1 MKKFEVA
8 GLVKMVLVISIVV
21 ISVVVIWKQNTIEEA
36 EEAYTAF
43 TNQSFVT
50 VDVQTS
56 KMRTTDTYVIEDKAQ
71 IDSLMKSLKDI
82 KRNYSTI
89 EQFRLDED
97 IVYYLKFHKSSNLK
111 VDSLQLDR
119 LSIYGGN
126 MMDLKV
132 YDYSRDEYST
142 YRFEVQ
148 WDLDELNDLLIDSS
162 L

>member
-1 MKKFEVA
+1 MKKFEVSD
-8 GLVKMVLVISIVV
+8 LVKIILVISIVV
-21 ISVVVIWKQNTIEEA
+21 ISVVVIWKQNTIERA
-36 EEAYTAF
+36 EEAYIAF
-43 TNQSFVT
+43 TDESFVT

-56 KMRTTDTYVIEDKAQ
+56 KRGHSDTYILEDKAH
-71 IDSLMKSLKDI
+71 IDTLMKSLKEI
-82 KRNYSTI
+82 ERNYSTL

-97 IVYYLKFHKSSNLK
+97 IVYYLKFHKSSDLI

-132 YDYSRDEYST
+132 YDYARNEYLT

-148 WDLDELNDLLIDSS
+148 WDIDELSDLLIK
-162 L
+162 